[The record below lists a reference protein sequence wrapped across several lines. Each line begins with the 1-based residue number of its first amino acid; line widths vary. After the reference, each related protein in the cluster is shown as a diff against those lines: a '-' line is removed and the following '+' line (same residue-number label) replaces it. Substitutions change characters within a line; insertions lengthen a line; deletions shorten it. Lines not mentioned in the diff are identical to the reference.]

1 MYHATSGS
9 HSLSS
14 NSSTSGFMGF
24 DNVNSG
30 GVGSYNWEGWTGG
43 WIVFNNEL
51 TDAQLNFIYNSGKGR
66 F

>member
-1 MYHATSGS
+1 
-9 HSLSS
+9 
-14 NSSTSGFMGF
+14 MGF

-43 WIVFNNEL
+43 WRVFNNEL